1 MMAVTIR
8 FLVLCFSIILG
19 FIGPSLAGDER
30 PTLGD
35 DGLYHYNW
43 YHQSF
48 FELADD
54 VDEADRSKSRR

>member
-1 MMAVTIR
+1 MAVALR

-35 DGLYHYNW
+35 DGLYHYNL

-48 FELADD
+48 FEIADD
-54 VDEADRSKSRR
+54 ID